1 MPVPEVEVCN
11 DRFTDAPTQTVDVE
25 TIVLP
30 GEGVP
35 EHAWLMFP
43 FKVNVPGHG
52 LAGEG
57 QVSNM
62 MK

>member
-25 TIVLP
+25 TMVLP

-35 EHAWLMFP
+35 EHAWFMFP
-43 FKVNVPGHG
+43 FNVNVPGHG

-57 QVSNM
+57 
-62 MK
+62 